1 MAVYDAQLN
10 NTARE
15 HKTVYRFGFIFWKEI
30 IQTVIYKH

>member
-15 HKTVYRFGFIFWKEI
+15 HKTVYRFGFIFRKEKFK
-30 IQTVIYKH
+30 Q